1 MLPRMQLR
9 VVLASLVLAVA
20 SCKGSSTPPA
30 TGSGSG
36 AGDGYQAQGKK
47 PEGATRP
54 TPPPTLAL
62 LPVGSV
68 APAIALPDAKGAMWT
83 LADALTKWKRV
94 VIVFYRGDW

>member
-1 MLPRMQLR
+1 MLHRMQLR

-30 TGSGSG
+30 TGSG
-36 AGDGYQAQGKK
+36 AADGYQAQGKK

-62 LPVGSV
+62 LPVGTV
-68 APAIALPDAKGAMWT
+68 APAIQLPDAKGATWT